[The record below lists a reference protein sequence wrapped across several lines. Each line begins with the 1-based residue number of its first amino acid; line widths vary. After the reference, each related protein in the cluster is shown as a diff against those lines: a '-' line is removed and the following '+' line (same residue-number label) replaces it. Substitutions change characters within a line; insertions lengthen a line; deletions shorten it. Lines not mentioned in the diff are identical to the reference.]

1 MIMIM
6 MTDVES
12 NNYNENDAA
21 SNLLQLAHTRHVGQ
35 AHLDI
40 RLGQH
45 LHMIMIMIMIMTVI
59 MIMTS
64 SPWAHWRMG

>member
-1 MIMIM
+1 MMIMIM
-6 MTDVES
+6 MIMDS
-12 NNYNENDAA
+12 DNDAA

-59 MIMTS
+59 MIMIMTS